1 MLSWSQLQDEDDC
14 ALMQQLVA
22 GNDDALA
29 VIVDRYQRL
38 VLSVALRIVKDVSEA
53 EEVAQTVFLNIFR
66 NGGKFDPVRGT
77 LKVWLLQ
84 YAYTRS
90 INRRHY
96 LERRQFYSALEV
108 DEAAPL
114 ASTAEPL
121 NVKGLTPLE
130 TVRLVR
136 EALGT
141 LDERQQTAITLVYF
155 EGLTLAEAA
164 HKSGATVSALRHHYY
179 RGLMKLRQV
188 INPNREPGEASV
200 QAQDRAQRIPL
211 EVANLKPRTI

>member
-96 LERRQFYSALEV
+96 LEQRQFYSALEV

-121 NVKGLTPLE
+121 NAKGLTPLE

-164 HKSGATVSALRHHYY
+164 HKSGTTVSALRHHYY

-188 INPNREPGEASV
+188 INSNREPGEASV
-200 QAQDRAQRIPL
+200 QARNRAQRIPL